1 MLLSYKMA
9 VILKKIR
16 YCSANFVLIMNMLNK
31 FMKKMTV
38 LKVVF
43 VLHATT
49 TGDRQSDEFDT
60 NLRAL
65 KTFQIEI
72 LSP

>member
-1 MLLSYKMA
+1 M
-9 VILKKIR
+9 
-16 YCSANFVLIMNMLNK
+16 
-31 FMKKMTV
+31 V
-38 LKVVF
+38 LKVIF

-72 LSP
+72 LPPLLHSRAAQNFWCLIPQTGNWPGKM